1 MNFDFTDI
9 PWPMILIG
17 LEFPA
22 VLALVDCWFRPDD
35 HFDGDAEGHRGWRRW
50 LIVAVVTVP
59 VLVGYLLLIGYYQSV
74 VRRQS
79 STGR

>member
-1 MNFDFTDI
+1 MEFDFTDI
-9 PWPMILIG
+9 PWPMVLIG

-22 VLALVDCWFRPDD
+22 VLALVDCWFRPED
-35 HFDGDAEGHRGWRRW
+35 HFAGGAEGQRGWKRW

-59 VLVGYLLLIGYYQSV
+59 LLVGFLLVIAYYQSV

-79 STGR
+79 PTGR

>member
-1 MNFDFTDI
+1 MTFDFTEI
-9 PWPMILIG
+9 PWWVLLVG

-22 VLALVDCWFRPDD
+22 VLALVDCWNRPPE
-35 HFDGDAEGHRGWRRW
+35 HFEDEEEGQRAWRRW

-59 VLVGYLLLIGYYQSV
+59 ILVGYLLLIGYYQSV

-79 STGR
+79 PTGR